1 LPQRK
6 YWSQLDRATFA
17 FGYGLMVTPLQLA
30 HVYATIG
37 GFGLE
42 RPSRSPASIPR
53 YRAPRHAGRDCARSG
68 AHDGERCAARR
79 RGVKAAVR
87 DYRVAVKTGTA
98 KKIDDS
104 GKYVD
109 KYVAYTAALRPPAI
123 RVLRWWW

>member
-42 RPSRSPASIPR
+42 RPLSITRIDP
-53 YRAPRHAGRDCARSG
+53 PLS
-68 AHDGERCAARR
+68 
-79 RGVKAAVR
+79 
-87 DYRVAVKTGTA
+87 GTA
-98 KKIDDS
+98 SCRKR
-104 GKYVD
+104 
-109 KYVAYTAALRPPAI
+109 LRTK
-123 RVLRWWW
+123 WST